1 MYLREK
7 VGELKLRQWGSE
19 KGSHLS
25 EIKVN
30 QTEYKW
36 IRWFWTTTTTTTEK
50 GNSENDFVVKRNS
63 VCPEHK
69 ENRKRRNNVPDGGRI
84 EFWRVYSRRIFK
96 LTASIL
102 WLLKVSA
109 SQRKHFRC
117 HYYTYHITVCV
128 CSARLCPCDLIP
140 EFRHRMWQN
149 QCEWIWLCS
158 VVLTK
163 QYTQKKRNATTRTD
177 TKESFNI
184 RRCQRQW
191 TSSEQKEKKSD
202 R

>member
-7 VGELKLRQWGSE
+7 VGEFKLRQWGSE

-36 IRWFWTTTTTTTEK
+36 IRWFWTTTTTAEK
-50 GNSENDFVVKRNS
+50 GKSENDFVAKRNS
-63 VCPEHK
+63 VCSEHK
-69 ENRKRRNNVPDGGRI
+69 ENRRRNIVPDGGRI
-84 EFWRVYSRRIFK
+84 EFRRVYSRRIFK

-128 CSARLCPCDLIP
+128 CARLCPCDLIP

-163 QYTQKKRNATTRTD
+163 QYTKKEKETQRRERIQRNRSTFDAVRD
-177 TKESFNI
+177 NEHRVS
-184 RRCQRQW
+184 RR
-191 TSSEQKEKKSD
+191 KKKSD